1 MKEIVIPPYR
11 QVTDSFN
18 VINCPGFTLKIEHSL
33 LAISK
38 WESKYKKPYLE
49 QKEFTMDEF
58 IYYIKCMVINE
69 KDLPEDWASML
80 TVDSAREIQD
90 YIEDNP
96 SATIIKRGNDSNSK
110 SKRFTTS
117 ELIYAYMAQARVS
130 YSAETWNI
138 RRLLNVLEIISI
150 ESQPKKKVPKSQTLD
165 HYRAMNK
172 ARRKPR

>member
-1 MKEIVIPPYR
+1 
-11 QVTDSFN
+11 
-18 VINCPGFTLKIEHSL
+18 
-33 LAISK
+33 
-38 WESKYKKPYLE
+38 
-49 QKEFTMDEF
+49 MDEF

-69 KDLPEDWASML
+69 KDLPEDWVSML

-117 ELIYAYMAQARVS
+117 ELIYAYMAQARVP

-165 HYRAMNK
+165 RYRAMNK